1 MRAVRHQCGNG
12 RGWPDEHLMRVFR
25 RAARIRR
32 ANHMVVL
39 SFRKAPQV
47 RGRHE
52 LSSMRR
58 ELVHAKLLSE
68 RQSHAKPV
76 GAVSDDAQL
85 AVDRS
90 SVIDLMS

>member
-1 MRAVRHQCGNG
+1 
-12 RGWPDEHLMRVFR
+12 
-25 RAARIRR
+25 
-32 ANHMVVL
+32 
-39 SFRKAPQV
+39 
-47 RGRHE
+47 
-52 LSSMRR
+52 MRR